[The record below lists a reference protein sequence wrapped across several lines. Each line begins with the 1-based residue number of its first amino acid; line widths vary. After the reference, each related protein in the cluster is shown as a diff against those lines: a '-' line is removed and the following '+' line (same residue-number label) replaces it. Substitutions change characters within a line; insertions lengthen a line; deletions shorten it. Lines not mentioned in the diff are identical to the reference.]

1 MLIYSENELKQ
12 LKIIWV
18 DNMGSR
24 VFRVNKQEL
33 KRILLDFSVDGK
45 GRKVTKFNLCKNR
58 EFLDKIGC
66 NREKISF
73 NSIQSWYK
81 RLENFEPVGE
91 MTDKFIFEYHRNITK
106 RIPLDT
112 SYYNWTKDKTNIKSV
127 ESELSIK
134 MKESI
139 NWNER
144 KKHFAMLKMNDINFD
159 ISKYSNLSDRDL
171 KFLVSMYIN
180 TDKYN
185 FFEKELEDMIKRGD
199 ENIVEYLV

>member
-1 MLIYSENELKQ
+1 
-12 LKIIWV
+12 
-18 DNMGSR
+18 MGSR
-24 VFRVNKQEL
+24 LFRVGKQEL
-33 KRILLDFSVDGK
+33 KKILLDFSVDMK
-45 GRKVTKFNLCKNR
+45 GRKVTKFNLCRNR

-139 NWNER
+139 GWNER
-144 KKHFAMLKMNDINFD
+144 KKHFAILKMNDTNFD
-159 ISKYSNLSDRDL
+159 ISRYLNLSDRDL
-171 KFLVSMYIN
+171 KFLVNMYIN

-185 FFEKELEDMIKRGD
+185 LFEKELEDMIERGD

>member
-1 MLIYSENELKQ
+1 VGRIK
-12 LKIIWV
+12 
-18 DNMGSR
+18 MGSR
-24 VFRVNKQEL
+24 LFRVGKQEL
-33 KRILLDFSVDGK
+33 KKILLDFSVDMK
-45 GRKVTKFNLCKNR
+45 GRKVTKFNLCRNR

-91 MTDKFIFEYHRNITK
+91 MTDKFIFEYHRNVTK
-106 RIPLDT
+106 RIPLDM
-112 SYYNWTKDKTNIKSV
+112 SYYNWTKDKANIKSV

-139 NWNER
+139 GWNER
-144 KKHFAMLKMNDINFD
+144 KKHFAILKMNDTNFD
-159 ISKYSNLSDRDL
+159 ISRYLNLSDRDL
-171 KFLVSMYIN
+171 KFLVNMYID

-185 FFEKELEDMIKRGD
+185 LFEKKLEDMIERGD